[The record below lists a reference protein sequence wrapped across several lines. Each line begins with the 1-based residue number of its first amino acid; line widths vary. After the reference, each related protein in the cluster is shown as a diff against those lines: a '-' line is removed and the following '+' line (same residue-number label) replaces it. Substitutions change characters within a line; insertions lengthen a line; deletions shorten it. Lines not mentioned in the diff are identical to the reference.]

1 MRNIL
6 SILKAWYE
14 SFFGRGYTHDEYKD
28 LYYVD
33 ELNGVKIPYYDVEDI
48 VNGYY
53 GLQEQNTNLYEELD
67 EKEAFIR
74 LLRKENQE
82 LRGQNG

>member
-14 SFFGRGYTHDEYKD
+14 SFFGNGYTHDEYKD

-33 ELNGVKIPYYDVEDI
+33 EENGREVC
-48 VNGYY
+48 G
-53 GLQEQNTNLYEELD
+53 
-67 EKEAFIR
+67 
-74 LLRKENQE
+74 
-82 LRGQNG
+82 